1 MHRVLV
7 PAHQSRQRVGQLVGV
22 PDLDAVS
29 VEPDFHPLA
38 DQAAMHRVGAAVNV
52 DQAPRIDPAPHLPA
66 TVQTRLRQSLQSR
79 DLLGEAIPPC
89 VVANRHDP
97 VQEARVLFAAGE
109 VPAATQQQRL
119 IDSGLEVVVRRFGI
133 AVLVRL
139 PGVDPLSRQTVVIQQ
154 VAVTGLELPRRRE
167 VVHRRA
173 ETVAAVPTGHAP
185 EFPQRLLHA
194 VGECLEGLRDAD
206 AHRFPVRVGQDEVV
220 DHVLE
225 RLPPDRDA
233 QRVHVREIGGGE
245 VGGLMHLAE
254 DRELG
259 RPIAGPPL
267 PDPPLEGASV
277 GIEELAGV
285 LLAEPVEECLGQELG
300 FGG

>member
-1 MHRVLV
+1 M
-7 PAHQSRQRVGQLVGV
+7 
-22 PDLDAVS
+22 
-29 VEPDFHPLA
+29 
-38 DQAAMHRVGAAVNV
+38 NV
-52 DQAPRIDPAPHLPA
+52 DQAPRIDAATHLPA
-66 TVQTRLRQSLQSR
+66 TVQTRLRQGFQSR
-79 DLLGEAIPPC
+79 DLLGKAIPPC

-97 VQEARVLFAAGE
+97 VQEARVLSAAGE
-109 VPAATQQQRL
+109 VAATTQQQRL
-119 IDSGLEVVVRRFGI
+119 IDGGLEVVVRRLGI

-139 PGVDPLSRQTVVIQQ
+139 PGVDPLSRQAVVIQQ
-154 VAVTGLELPRRRE
+154 VAVAGLELPRRRE
-167 VVHRRA
+167 VVHCRA
-173 ETVAAVPTGHAP
+173 ETVAAVPPGHTS
-185 EFPQRLLHA
+185 EFPQRRLHA
-194 VGECLEGLRDAD
+194 VGKRLEGLRDAQ

-225 RLPPDRDA
+225 RLPRDRDA
-233 QRVHVREIGGGE
+233 QRGHVREIGRGE

-259 RPIAGPPL
+259 RSVAGPPL

-300 FGG
+300 LVM